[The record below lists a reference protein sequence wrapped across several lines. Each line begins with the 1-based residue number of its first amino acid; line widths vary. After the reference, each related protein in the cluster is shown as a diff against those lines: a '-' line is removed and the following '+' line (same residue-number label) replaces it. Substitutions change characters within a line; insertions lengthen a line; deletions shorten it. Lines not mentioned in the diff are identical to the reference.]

1 MRRLLKLLLPP
12 FIVSI
17 FRNFKVQKE
26 TKNFIQWKGNYADWS
41 SALAASDGY
50 DSELILEK
58 VRDATIKVKTGQAV
72 YERDSFIF
80 EEKQYSWA
88 LLAILMRIAAQHA
101 NSLKVIDFGGSL
113 GSTYFQNKD
122 FLHAAN
128 IQLNWRVVEQPHFV
142 EAGNKDIASDEL
154 SFFSSLEAA
163 AENFDADLILLSG
176 VLQCVERPEAI
187 IHACK
192 QLSVSN
198 ILIDRTA
205 FIDDTASRITVQHVP
220 EWIYQASY
228 PCRFFNENAFIESFS
243 DAYTCTLGFDS
254 FADIPLI
261 TEDGKR
267 IYWKGFYFI
276 KN

>member
-1 MRRLLKLLLPP
+1 MKKIIKSFTPPIFIDLLRFFSSK
-12 FIVSI
+12 
-17 FRNFKVQKE
+17 
-26 TKNFIQWKGNYADWS
+26 KNAPEYIQWKGNYADWS

-58 VRDATIKVKTGQAV
+58 VRAATIKVKTGQAV

-88 LLAILMRIAAQHA
+88 LLAILMRIAAQYA
-101 NSLKVIDFGGSL
+101 NSLNVIDFGGSL

-163 AENFDADLILLSG
+163 AENFDANLILLSG

-205 FIDDTASRITVQHVP
+205 FIDDTASRITVQYVP
-220 EWIYQASY
+220 EWIYRASY
-228 PCRFFNENAFIESFS
+228 PCRFFNEMAFIESFT
-243 DAYTCTLGFDS
+243 DAYTCALGFDS

-261 TEDGKR
+261 AEDGKR
-267 IYWKGFYFI
+267 MYWKGFYFI